1 MSEAASTRQARRRAA
16 PRRTAPHA
24 HKTGPRAVEASDTA
38 RRTGAV
44 ILEALAG
51 LRTTQDAAD
60 ALGVALPRYYVLET
74 RALAGL
80 VAALEPRARGR
91 QRGAAERISEL
102 EAEVQRLE
110 REARRYQALQRA
122 SQRALGLAAA
132 VAPPIRPKGK
142 GATGADKAKRVAA
155 AEGAS
160 AAAPKRRRGPRKRPR
175 GAALARGLV
184 RARVL
189 GDPSAVADAGAAD
202 PRASSTAS

>member
-1 MSEAASTRQARRRAA
+1 MSHASVKRQTPRNGATPHAASR
-16 PRRTAPHA
+16 A
-24 HKTGPRAVEASDTA
+24 HKTGPRAIEASDTA
-38 RRTGAV
+38 RRTGAI

-132 VAPPIRPKGK
+132 EAPPARAKGNGAK
-142 GATGADKAKRVAA
+142 GNGAKRPAA
-155 AEGAS
+155 ADGTS
-160 AAAPKRRRGPRKRPR
+160 AAAPQRRRGPRKRPR
-175 GAALARGLV
+175 GAALARGVV
-184 RARVL
+184 RARVP
-189 GDPSAVADAGAAD
+189 GSAPTDDAAGATSAVAN
-202 PRASSTAS
+202 TTTT

>member
-1 MSEAASTRQARRRAA
+1 MSPASAKRQSPHAASR
-16 PRRTAPHA
+16 A
-24 HKTGPRAVEASDTA
+24 HKTGPRAIEASDTA
-38 RRTGAV
+38 RRTGAI

-60 ALGVALPRYYVLET
+60 SLGVALPRYYVLET

-132 VAPPIRPKGK
+132 AAPPARAKGN
-142 GATGADKAKRVAA
+142 GAKRPSTT
-155 AEGAS
+155 EGTS
-160 AAAPKRRRGPRKRPR
+160 AAAPQRRRGPRKRPR

-184 RARVL
+184 RARVP
-189 GDPSAVADAGAAD
+189 GNARVDETAGAASAIAD
-202 PRASSTAS
+202 STST